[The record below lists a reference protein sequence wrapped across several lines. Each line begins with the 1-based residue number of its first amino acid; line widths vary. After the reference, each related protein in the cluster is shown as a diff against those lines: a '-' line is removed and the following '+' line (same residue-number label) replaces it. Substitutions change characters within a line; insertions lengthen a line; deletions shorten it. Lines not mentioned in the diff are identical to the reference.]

1 MMGGQHLHQAALM
14 LLLTATALH
23 AQIDR
28 PSGLPD
34 EPVSIVKPSRS
45 DTLTLGLH
53 VASEFDDNALNDNR
67 NKQPNLMT
75 VVEPQVTWALSRA
88 RLEWLLRYTNGF
100 AFSQQLSAYNSQS
113 HSLDMQLGFR
123 QTKRLKFSL
132 SNSFLKST
140 NPFDFFRP
148 TGAAPG
154 TGPSNQPNDF
164 LLTATANRTSE
175 QAGAEVT
182 YALSRH
188 STVGVDGSFS
198 ILRYGA
204 ATANQVPL
212 QFLGNESSTG
222 GGIFYSHHVSRRQ
235 WARVD
240 YGVQRMVF
248 SGPSSLVQNVFY
260 THTIAFSPAS
270 MFSMFAGPERA
281 TSDPPG
287 VVRSS
292 AGFLSVSSTTWHWAG
307 GGTYNW
313 RTARTHLVL
322 GFYHKISS
330 ESGLLGAAWLSSA
343 TAAWRQRITPRWSVE
358 LAGAY
363 DHNRTLDPPRNDLSF
378 IWAAAGV
385 SRTLRQDISVEV
397 KYWRVHQST
406 DTFRMGSLAADH
418 NRVSISMGYNLKARL
433 NR

>member
-1 MMGGQHLHQAALM
+1 MAGRRFQTAFV
-14 LLLTATALH
+14 LLFTITTLH
-23 AQIDR
+23 AQTTR

-34 EPVSIVKPSRS
+34 ESAPATVGSGRAN
-45 DTLTLGLH
+45 TLTLGLRI
-53 VASEFDDNALNDNR
+53 ANEFDDNALNDNR

-75 VVEPQVTWALSRA
+75 VFEPHVTWKVSTT

-100 AFSQQLSAYNSQS
+100 ALSQQLPAYNSQS
-113 HSLDMQLGFR
+113 HSLDVRLGFR
-123 QTKRLKFSL
+123 QTKRLRFSL

-148 TGAAPG
+148 TGA
-154 TGPSNQPNDF
+154 GPSSQPNDF
-164 LLTATANRTSE
+164 LLTTTANRTSE
-175 QAGAEVT
+175 QAGAEAI

-188 STVGVDGSFS
+188 GTVGINGSFS

-204 ATANQVPL
+204 ATVNQIPF

-222 GGIFYSHHVSRRQ
+222 GSIFYSHHLSRRQ

-248 SGPSSLVQNVFY
+248 GGRSSLVQNVFY
-260 THTIAFSPAS
+260 THTVSLSSASTFSV
-270 MFSMFAGPERA
+270 FAGPERA
-281 TSDPPG
+281 TSDLPG
-287 VVRSS
+287 VIRSS
-292 AGFLSVSSTTWHWAG
+292 MGSLSISPTTWHWAG

-313 RTARTHLVL
+313 RTAGTHLAL
-322 GFYHKISS
+322 GFYRKISS

-343 TAAWRQRITPRWSVE
+343 TAEWHQRITPHWTAD

-363 DHNRTLDPPRNDLSF
+363 DHNKTLDSPQNGLSF

-385 SRTLRQDISVEV
+385 TRTLKQDVSVEA

-406 DTFRMGSLAADH
+406 DTPGIGSLVADH
-418 NRVSISMGYNLKARL
+418 NRVSISLGYDFKARL